1 MFKRIPSFFSLVKIS
16 HTVFSMPFAVI
27 GFFLAL
33 KHMDR
38 SFELKTFLLMLLCVL
53 FARNAAMSF
62 NRIVDRHIDKK
73 NPRTQNRDIPAGKI
87 KISHAYIFLVVN
99 IVLFITTTY
108 FLNILCFCLS
118 PVALAIVLGYSYTK
132 RFTYLSHFILGVG
145 LSIAPVGAYLAV
157 TAHFHLLPVLYSIA
171 VMFWVSGFDIIYSL
185 NDRLFDK
192 NEGLHSVP
200 ARFGIK
206 KSLIISAVLHIFT
219 VVLIMCAGILNQ
231 NGIWFWIGAV
241 LFAFLLF
248 YQHIIVKP
256 GDLSRVNMAFAT
268 LNGLS
273 GLVLGMFF
281 ILDFYL

>member
-1 MFKRIPSFFSLVKIS
+1 
-16 HTVFSMPFAVI
+16 
-27 GFFLAL
+27 
-33 KHMDR
+33 MDR